1 MEDQISYADLYA
13 RWERGNWQATEIDF
27 SADRDAVA
35 RGLHR
40 ARAPAALWNYSM
52 FFHGEDAVADDLAP
66 FIDAAPREEQ
76 KYFLATQQVDEA
88 RHSVF
93 FHRFMHEVVER
104 GDGTIAGALRATE
117 PELTW
122 GFRRTFEMLDEV
134 TGELRKD
141 RSRTALARAVTMYHF
156 IVEAT
161 LAQPGQH
168 FIEDYLERRELLPG
182 FREGMQHV
190 AQDEQRHIGFGVKL
204 LHDLATE
211 DPVEVPEAVA
221 DLLREVFPVSVAV
234 FVPPGLKREYTEC
247 FGFTLEEIYTEGAR
261 SFESKLRMAGLPLES
276 LPGPQVYPYD
286 LPVEERATRALAMLR
301 AGYLGEKNGGA
312 ARDPESMALLFDSVR
327 RAVDPRTA
335 PEGPMTL
342 QWEFPDAEPW
352 HLRLDNGSTAAAPGR
367 APDPDVE
374 LQHRLRRLGRRDRR
388 AAGPEAGRRHPAAEA
403 EGLAAG
409 ALAGP
414 QGLLGPRRRQAGLD
428 ARLALEL
435 EPGRTA
441 QERLP
446 QAGGIHG
453 SAGARRVLAVDAA
466 LQRADVAGDLP
477 LPRPADQVPFAAD
490 LRAHE
495 RHLRGALGEAHEV
508 DVRRALLEQ
517 VGLDAAA
524 DADAHLE
531 AGAAEERRVRLPD
544 GARVEVDVHAAAE
557 SAVGR
562 GTHRKPA
569 VDVAEGRRRVVRVG
583 VEVAARTRRSRP
595 GRGR

>member
-1 MEDQISYADLYA
+1 MSSAMDKISYADLYA
-13 RWERGNWQATEIDF
+13 RWERGNWKATEIDF
-27 SADRDAVA
+27 GADREQW
-35 RGLHR
+35 REGFSELER
-40 ARAPAALWNYSM
+40 RAALWNYSM

-76 KYFLATQQVDEA
+76 KYFLTTQQVDEA

-93 FHRFMHEVVER
+93 FHRFMQEVVER
-104 GDGTIAGALRATE
+104 GDGTDAGALAATE

-134 TGELRKD
+134 TGVLRKD

-168 FIEDYLERRELLPG
+168 FIGDYLERRDLLPG

-204 LHDLATE
+204 LHDLAKE
-211 DPVEVPEAVA
+211 DPGEVPAAVA
-221 DLLREVFPVSVAV
+221 DLLREVFPISVAV
-234 FVPPGLKREYTEC
+234 FVPPNWNREYTEC
-247 FGFTLEEIYTEGAR
+247 FGFTLEEIFTEGAR

-335 PEGPMTL
+335 PDIPMTL

-367 APDPDVE
+367 APAPDVE
-374 LQHRLRRLGRRDRR
+374 LRVGFDDFVDVI
-388 AAGPEAGRRHPAAEA
+388 AGRLDPKR
-403 EGLAAG
+403 
-409 ALAGP
+409 ALAT
-414 QGLLGPRRRQAGLD
+414 RRMRVK
-428 ARLALEL
+428 
-435 EPGRTA
+435 
-441 QERLP
+441 
-446 QAGGIHG
+446 G
-453 SAGARRVLAVDAA
+453 S
-466 LQRADVAGDLP
+466 P
-477 LPRPADQVPFAAD
+477 
-490 LRAHE
+490 
-495 RHLRGALGEAHEV
+495 
-508 DVRRALLEQ
+508 RALWRAR
-517 VGLDAAA
+517 GLW
-524 DADAHLE
+524 
-531 AGAAEERRVRLPD
+531 
-544 GARVEVDVHAAAE
+544 
-557 SAVGR
+557 
-562 GTHRKPA
+562 
-569 VDVAEGRRRVVRVG
+569 
-583 VEVAARTRRSRP
+583 
-595 GRGR
+595 

>member
-1 MEDQISYADLYA
+1 MSSATDKISYADLYA
-13 RWERGNWQATEIDF
+13 RWERGNWRATEIDF
-27 SADRDAVA
+27 TADRAHWHEGFSELE
-35 RGLHR
+35 RK
-40 ARAPAALWNYSM
+40 AALWNYSM

-93 FHRFMHEVVER
+93 FHRFMEEVVER
-104 GDGTIAGALRATE
+104 GDGTIAGALAATE

-122 GFRRTFEMLDEV
+122 GFRKTFEMLDEI
-134 TGELRKD
+134 TGVLRKD
-141 RSRTALARAVTMYHF
+141 RSRTALARAVAMYHF
-156 IVEAT
+156 IVEAS

-168 FIEDYLERRELLPG
+168 FIQDYLERKDVLPG
-182 FREGMQHV
+182 FREGMHHV

-204 LHDLATE
+204 LHDLAKE

-234 FVPPGLKREYTEC
+234 FVPPGWNRAYTEC

-327 RAVDPRTA
+327 RAVDPRSA
-335 PEGPMTL
+335 PDVPMTL

-374 LQHRLRRLGRRDRR
+374 LRVGFDDWVDVIAGRLDPKKAVATRRLRLK
-388 AAGPEAGRRHPAAEA
+388 
-403 EGLAAG
+403 
-409 ALAGP
+409 
-414 QGLLGPRRRQAGLD
+414 
-428 ARLALEL
+428 
-435 EPGRTA
+435 
-441 QERLP
+441 
-446 QAGGIHG
+446 G
-453 SAGARRVLAVDAA
+453 S
-466 LQRADVAGDLP
+466 P
-477 LPRPADQVPFAAD
+477 
-490 LRAHE
+490 
-495 RHLRGALGEAHEV
+495 
-508 DVRRALLEQ
+508 RALW
-517 VGLDAAA
+517 
-524 DADAHLE
+524 
-531 AGAAEERRVRLPD
+531 R
-544 GARVEVDVHAAAE
+544 AR
-557 SAVGR
+557 GMF
-562 GTHRKPA
+562 G
-569 VDVAEGRRRVVRVG
+569 
-583 VEVAARTRRSRP
+583 
-595 GRGR
+595 

>member
-1 MEDQISYADLYA
+1 MASTAMDKISYADLYA
-13 RWERGNWQATEIDF
+13 RWERGNWQATAIDF
-27 SADRDAVA
+27 SADREQWQTGFSELE
-35 RGLHR
+35 RR
-40 ARAPAALWNYSM
+40 AALWNYSM

-66 FIDAAPREEQ
+66 FIDAAPLEEQ

-104 GDGTIAGALRATE
+104 GDGTIADALRATE

-122 GFRRTFEMLDEV
+122 GFRRTFQMLDEV

-168 FIEDYLERRELLPG
+168 FIGDYLGRRELLPG
-182 FREGMQHV
+182 FREGMDHV

-204 LHDLATE
+204 LHDLARE
-211 DPVEVPEAVA
+211 DPDEIPAAVA
-221 DLLREVFPVSVAV
+221 DLLREVFPISVAV
-234 FVPPGLKREYTEC
+234 FVPPGWNREYTEC

-261 SFESKLRMAGLPLES
+261 SFESKLRMAGLPLDE

-312 ARDPESMALLFDSVR
+312 ARDPEAMALLFDSVR

-367 APDPDVE
+367 APAPDVE
-374 LQHRLRRLGRRDRR
+374 LRIGFDDWVDVIAGRSDPKKLLATRRLKLKGSPR
-388 AAGPEAGRRHPAAEA
+388 ALWR
-403 EGLAAG
+403 
-409 ALAGP
+409 
-414 QGLLGPRRRQAGLD
+414 
-428 ARLALEL
+428 AR
-435 EPGRTA
+435 G
-441 QERLP
+441 
-446 QAGGIHG
+446 
-453 SAGARRVLAVDAA
+453 V
-466 LQRADVAGDLP
+466 
-477 LPRPADQVPFAAD
+477 FAA
-490 LRAHE
+490 
-495 RHLRGALGEAHEV
+495 
-508 DVRRALLEQ
+508 
-517 VGLDAAA
+517 
-524 DADAHLE
+524 
-531 AGAAEERRVRLPD
+531 
-544 GARVEVDVHAAAE
+544 
-557 SAVGR
+557 
-562 GTHRKPA
+562 
-569 VDVAEGRRRVVRVG
+569 
-583 VEVAARTRRSRP
+583 
-595 GRGR
+595 

>member
-1 MEDQISYADLYA
+1 MSSAMDKISYADLYA
-13 RWERGNWQATEIDF
+13 RWERDNWRATEIDF
-27 SADRDAVA
+27 SADRAQWQEGFSELE
-35 RGLHR
+35 RR
-40 ARAPAALWNYSM
+40 AALWNYSM

-93 FHRFMHEVVER
+93 FHRFMEEVVER
-104 GDGTIAGALRATE
+104 GDGTIAGALAATE

-122 GFRRTFEMLDEV
+122 GFRKTFEMLDEI
-134 TGELRKD
+134 TGVLRKD
-141 RSRTALARAVTMYHF
+141 RSRTALARAVAMYHF
-156 IVEAT
+156 IVEAS

-168 FIEDYLERRELLPG
+168 FIQDYLERKDVLPG
-182 FREGMQHV
+182 FREGMHHV

-204 LHDLATE
+204 LHDLAKE

-234 FVPPGLKREYTEC
+234 FVPPGWNRAYTEC

-327 RAVDPRTA
+327 RAVDPRSA
-335 PEGPMTL
+335 PDVPMTL

-374 LQHRLRRLGRRDRR
+374 LRVGFDDWVDVIAGRLDPKKAVATRRLRLK
-388 AAGPEAGRRHPAAEA
+388 
-403 EGLAAG
+403 
-409 ALAGP
+409 
-414 QGLLGPRRRQAGLD
+414 
-428 ARLALEL
+428 
-435 EPGRTA
+435 
-441 QERLP
+441 
-446 QAGGIHG
+446 G
-453 SAGARRVLAVDAA
+453 S
-466 LQRADVAGDLP
+466 P
-477 LPRPADQVPFAAD
+477 
-490 LRAHE
+490 
-495 RHLRGALGEAHEV
+495 
-508 DVRRALLEQ
+508 RALW
-517 VGLDAAA
+517 
-524 DADAHLE
+524 
-531 AGAAEERRVRLPD
+531 R
-544 GARVEVDVHAAAE
+544 AR
-557 SAVGR
+557 GMF
-562 GTHRKPA
+562 G
-569 VDVAEGRRRVVRVG
+569 
-583 VEVAARTRRSRP
+583 
-595 GRGR
+595 

>member
-1 MEDQISYADLYA
+1 MDKISYADLYA
-13 RWERGNWQATEIDF
+13 RWERGNWQATAIDF
-27 SADRDAVA
+27 SADREQWQTGFSELE
-35 RGLHR
+35 RR
-40 ARAPAALWNYSM
+40 AALWNYSM

-66 FIDAAPREEQ
+66 FIDAAPLEEQ

-104 GDGTIAGALRATE
+104 GDGTIADALRATE

-122 GFRRTFEMLDEV
+122 GFRRTFQMLDEV

-168 FIEDYLERRELLPG
+168 FIGDYLGRRELLPG
-182 FREGMQHV
+182 FREGMDHV

-204 LHDLATE
+204 LHDLARE
-211 DPVEVPEAVA
+211 DPDEIPAAVA
-221 DLLREVFPVSVAV
+221 DLLREVFPISVAV
-234 FVPPGLKREYTEC
+234 FVPPGWNREYTEC

-261 SFESKLRMAGLPLES
+261 SFESKLRMAGLPLDE

-312 ARDPESMALLFDSVR
+312 ARDPEAMALLFDSVR

-367 APDPDVE
+367 APAPDVE
-374 LQHRLRRLGRRDRR
+374 LRIGFDDWVDVIAGRSDPKKLLATRRLKLKGSPR
-388 AAGPEAGRRHPAAEA
+388 ALWR
-403 EGLAAG
+403 
-409 ALAGP
+409 
-414 QGLLGPRRRQAGLD
+414 
-428 ARLALEL
+428 AR
-435 EPGRTA
+435 G
-441 QERLP
+441 
-446 QAGGIHG
+446 
-453 SAGARRVLAVDAA
+453 V
-466 LQRADVAGDLP
+466 
-477 LPRPADQVPFAAD
+477 FAA
-490 LRAHE
+490 
-495 RHLRGALGEAHEV
+495 
-508 DVRRALLEQ
+508 
-517 VGLDAAA
+517 
-524 DADAHLE
+524 
-531 AGAAEERRVRLPD
+531 
-544 GARVEVDVHAAAE
+544 
-557 SAVGR
+557 
-562 GTHRKPA
+562 
-569 VDVAEGRRRVVRVG
+569 
-583 VEVAARTRRSRP
+583 
-595 GRGR
+595 

>member
-1 MEDQISYADLYA
+1 MSVAMDKISYADLYA
-13 RWERGNWQATEIDF
+13 RWERGHWKATGIDF
-27 SADRDAVA
+27 SADRSQWQEGFSELE
-35 RGLHR
+35 RK
-40 ARAPAALWNYSM
+40 AALWNYSM

-104 GDGTIAGALRATE
+104 GDGTIAGGLSATE

-134 TGELRKD
+134 TGVLRKD

-168 FIEDYLERRELLPG
+168 FIGDYLERRDLLPG

-204 LHDLATE
+204 LHDLAKE

-221 DLLREVFPVSVAV
+221 DLLREVFPISIAV
-234 FVPPGLKREYTEC
+234 FVPPGWNREYTEC

-327 RAVDPRTA
+327 RSVDPRNA
-335 PEGPMTL
+335 PDVPMTL

-352 HLRLDNGSTAAAPGR
+352 HLRLNNGSTAAAPGR

-374 LQHRLRRLGRRDRR
+374 LRVAFDDFVDVIAGRLDPKKAVATRRLKLKGS
-388 AAGPEAGRRHPAAEA
+388 P
-403 EGLAAG
+403 
-409 ALAGP
+409 
-414 QGLLGPRRRQAGLD
+414 
-428 ARLALEL
+428 LALW
-435 EPGRTA
+435 R
-441 QERLP
+441 
-446 QAGGIHG
+446 
-453 SAGARRVLAVDAA
+453 AR
-466 LQRADVAGDLP
+466 
-477 LPRPADQVPFAAD
+477 
-490 LRAHE
+490 
-495 RHLRGALGEAHEV
+495 
-508 DVRRALLEQ
+508 
-517 VGLDAAA
+517 
-524 DADAHLE
+524 
-531 AGAAEERRVRLPD
+531 
-544 GARVEVDVHAAAE
+544 
-557 SAVGR
+557 
-562 GTHRKPA
+562 
-569 VDVAEGRRRVVRVG
+569 G
-583 VEVAARTRRSRP
+583 VF
-595 GRGR
+595 